1 VALPVAALQFVLAH
15 PQAASVIVGLA
26 SPDEVW
32 ATMANIAAPVPDG
45 LWTDLKAAGLLRAE
59 VPVPARKD

>member
-1 VALPVAALQFVLAH
+1 
-15 PQAASVIVGLA
+15 
-26 SPDEVW
+26 
-32 ATMANIAAPVPDG
+32 MANIAAPVPVG